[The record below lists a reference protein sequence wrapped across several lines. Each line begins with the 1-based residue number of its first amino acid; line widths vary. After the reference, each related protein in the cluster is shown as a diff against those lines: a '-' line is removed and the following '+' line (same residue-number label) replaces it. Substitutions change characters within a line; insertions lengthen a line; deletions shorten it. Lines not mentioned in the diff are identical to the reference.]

1 MDCTP
6 QDADVS
12 SSLALVAA
20 AAAEDHHAVITEG
33 RRLLQEKQGQALLAN
48 TAAGY
53 YLFGAMQHAARALGD
68 TTASRQLT
76 DQYWEALAPDAR
88 RSGALRLLS
97 YLASTEPVATAKADS
112 LPSGHE

>member
-1 MDCTP
+1 M
-6 QDADVS
+6 S

-20 AAAEDHHAVITEG
+20 TAAEDHHAEITEG
-33 RRLLQEKQGQALLAN
+33 RRLLQGEQEQALLADA
-48 TAAGY
+48 AAGY

-76 DQYWEALAPDAR
+76 DQHWEALAPDTR
-88 RSGALRLLS
+88 RSGPLRLLS
-97 YLASTEPVATAKADS
+97 YLDYTEPVATAKADS